1 MFKEQLLGHNN
12 YRWYV
17 TNFYLNNDNQEC
29 RKALELG
36 LAKWCE
42 EDSGMR
48 NLVVHVCR
56 NKGFGAHHAKLLY
69 LALIGRGGVGVGDGA
84 GDGEGETVFDP
95 NNLRMKHTKDYL
107 EQTTVEQVTQF
118 LHNTLRQSDADSQ
131 QSAEYEDNSE
141 YILYALKLLRHF
153 LDERTTK
160 VCQIQVQN
168 VYNHANVVK
177 AVNNFFVEL
186 VNIHENCTSKSW
198 DPVNQD
204 EILIVM
210 SDIVKAALGHFHL
223 KGLGKFVKVVVDKH
237 IGLVLMQGVM
247 DQDLAAK
254 ALHAPFANDV
264 R

>member
-1 MFKEQLLGHNN
+1 
-12 YRWYV
+12 
-17 TNFYLNNDNQEC
+17 
-29 RKALELG
+29 
-36 LAKWCE
+36 
-42 EDSGMR
+42 MR

-56 NKGFGAHHAKLLY
+56 NKGFGARHAKLLY

-160 VCQIQVQN
+160 VCQIQ
-168 VYNHANVVK
+168 
-177 AVNNFFVEL
+177 EL
-186 VNIHENCTSKSW
+186 GQSRK
-198 DPVNQD
+198 
-204 EILIVM
+204 
-210 SDIVKAALGHFHL
+210 LGFSQ
-223 KGLGKFVKVVVDKH
+223 KGLTNHTVQV
-237 IGLVLMQGVM
+237 
-247 DQDLAAK
+247 
-254 ALHAPFANDV
+254 
-264 R
+264 